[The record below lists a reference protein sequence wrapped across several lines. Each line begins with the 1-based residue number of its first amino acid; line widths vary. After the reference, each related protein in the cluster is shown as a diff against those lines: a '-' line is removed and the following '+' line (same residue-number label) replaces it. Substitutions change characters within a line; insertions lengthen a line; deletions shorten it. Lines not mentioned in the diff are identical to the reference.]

1 MCFLFKLFF
10 LVQLFFL
17 VDYLNE
23 AALNLYSILFNTQG
37 LKYLFELFLQAIIFS
52 ALVAAT
58 LALPT
63 PDGPPA
69 YGPPP
74 PAYKPAPYKP
84 HPAPYKEEKLP
95 PQPFAYEYGVKDDYS
110 GASYQK
116 SETQD
121 AYGVVGGSYT
131 VALPDG
137 RTQIVTYTADHEGGF
152 IADVKY
158 EGVAQYPPEPKE
170 GYGHAPPAYHPA
182 PPPKY
187 APAPAP
193 AKRQ

>member
-1 MCFLFKLFF
+1 MFK
-10 LVQLFFL
+10 
-17 VDYLNE
+17 
-23 AALNLYSILFNTQG
+23 
-37 LKYLFELFLQAIIFS
+37 AI
-52 ALVAAT
+52 VAA
-58 LALPT
+58 AVVAAAGASPA
-63 PDGPPA
+63 GPPPPA
-69 YGPPP
+69 PYGPPP
-74 PAYKPAPYKP
+74 PAYK
-84 HPAPYKEEKLP
+84 PAPYKEEKLP
-95 PQPFAYEYGVKDDYS
+95 PQPFAYQYGVKDDHS

-121 AYGVVGGSYT
+121 QYGVVGGSYT

-158 EGVAQYPPEPKE
+158 EGVAQSPPEPKE

>member
-1 MCFLFKLFF
+1 MGT
-10 LVQLFFL
+10 QLL
-17 VDYLNE
+17 PIAKPNNMV
-23 AALNLYSILFNTQG
+23 
-37 LKYLFELFLQAIIFS
+37 KAIIFS

-58 LALPT
+58 FALPT
-63 PDGPPA
+63 PDRPPPPPYA
-69 YGPPP
+69 APAPYAPPP
-74 PAYKPAPYKP
+74 PAYKPP
-84 HPAPYKEEKLP
+84 PYKEEKLP
-95 PQPFAYEYGVKDDYS
+95 PQPFAYQYGVKDDYS
-110 GASYQK
+110 GASYTK
-116 SETQD
+116 AETQD
-121 AYGVVGGSYT
+121 AYGDVGGSYT

-187 APAPAP
+187 APAPA
-193 AKRQ
+193 KRQ

>member
-1 MCFLFKLFF
+1 MGIQL
-10 LVQLFFL
+10 LVSGTK
-17 VDYLNE
+17 N
-23 AALNLYSILFNTQG
+23 NM
-37 LKYLFELFLQAIIFS
+37 LKVLIVS
-52 ALVAAT
+52 ALVAGCIA
-58 LALPT
+58 APQR
-63 PDGPPA
+63 PARKAAGPPA
-69 YGPPP
+69 YGPPA
-74 PAYKPAPYKP
+74 PAYKPAP
-84 HPAPYKEEKLP
+84 HPVEKLP
-95 PQPFAYEYGVKDDYS
+95 PQPFAYQYGVKDDYS

-121 AYGVVGGSYT
+121 QYGVVGGSYT